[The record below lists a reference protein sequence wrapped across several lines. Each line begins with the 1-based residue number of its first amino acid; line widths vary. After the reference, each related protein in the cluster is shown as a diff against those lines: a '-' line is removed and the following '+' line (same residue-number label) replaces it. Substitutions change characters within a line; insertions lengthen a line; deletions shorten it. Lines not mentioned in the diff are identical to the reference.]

1 MKILY
6 LKTTDPSLKHINDF
20 LHDTLL
26 VGLRNRFG
34 DSVVDYPGA
43 WYMYKDECEKKRV
56 EQKSFWGKG
65 FTLYN
70 ILRGYDKIDRE
81 NIQSKIKNNYFD
93 YIIYGSIRG
102 KNLFYEDVLKSKSKK
117 LL

>member
-34 DSVVDYPGA
+34 DSVVDCPGA
-43 WYMYKDECEKKRV
+43 WYMYKDECEKK
-56 EQKSFWGKG
+56 KS
-65 FTLYN
+65 
-70 ILRGYDKIDRE
+70 RA
-81 NIQSKIKNNYFD
+81 
-93 YIIYGSIRG
+93 
-102 KNLFYEDVLKSKSKK
+102 KK
-117 LL
+117 FLG

>member
-43 WYMYKDECEKKRV
+43 CICIKTNVKKNHRA
-56 EQKSFWGKG
+56 KKFWGKVY
-65 FTLYN
+65 F
-70 ILRGYDKIDRE
+70 
-81 NIQSKIKNNYFD
+81 IQ
-93 YIIYGSIRG
+93 YITW
-102 KNLFYEDVLKSKSKK
+102 
-117 LL
+117 LLNR